1 MYNSMINNK
10 HVFRNH
16 ALNESNVKGGA
27 RLLTGSVMPPL
38 LPPLYGHT
46 VRFGGSETAVFSTL
60 VSSKYG
66 STKQHTEARK
76 TTS

>member
-27 RLLTGSVMPPL
+27 RLLAGSVSL
-38 LPPLYGHT
+38 LTLSLSFFT
-46 VRFGGSETAVFSTL
+46 VII
-60 VSSKYG
+60 
-66 STKQHTEARK
+66 QHFNYHLLH
-76 TTS
+76 